1 MFLLSILSTLSHF
14 LADANTILRSLRPLA
29 GTSYRSGDNA
39 GKAQYLQGTRENII
53 REIHAWVDQCS
64 RVNAEHRVFVLV
76 GAAGMGKS
84 TIASELCRQL
94 DDSKRLGASFF
105 FTRGPQGP
113 NSALS
118 FFNTIAF
125 QLATLPDSD
134 ALHNAVVS
142 AAREYLKRGGG
153 SQQQQLQYACE
164 DLVRGP
170 LGQLSE
176 SKSNP
181 HSPIF
186 FVVDALDEC
195 TAEDIDAVPTLLTLL
210 LSCTES
216 PSSPLRI
223 LLTSRPEPDS
233 VRHILDAHPSVL
245 RRTFR
250 DIGDQNT
257 VTRDIEAVIRDKL
270 SRQPISLA
278 WSAANPTYIEQL
290 VNRSE
295 GMFVYAST
303 AVDF

>member
-1 MFLLSILSTLSHF
+1 MGG
-14 LADANTILRSLRPLA
+14 AV
-29 GTSYRSGDNA
+29 YRSGDNA
-39 GKAQYLQGTRENII
+39 GKAQYLEATRENVF
-53 REIHAWVDQCS
+53 RELNAWVEQSS
-64 RVNAEHRVFVLV
+64 RVDAEHRVFVLV

-84 TIASELCRQL
+84 TIASELCRQF

-125 QLATLPDSD
+125 QLATLLDSD
-134 ALHNAVVS
+134 ALHNAIVS
-142 AAREYLKRGGG
+142 AAREHLKRGGG
-153 SQQQQLQYACE
+153 SQQQQMEYACE

-170 LGQLSE
+170 LGQLSKSE
-176 SKSNP
+176 SNP

-186 FVVDALDEC
+186 VVVDALDEC
-195 TAEDIDAVPTLLTLL
+195 MADNIDAVPALLKLL
-210 LSCTES
+210 ISCTES

-250 DIGDQNT
+250 DIGDQDT
-257 VTRDIEAVIRDKL
+257 VDRDIEAVIRDKL
-270 SRQPISLA
+270 SKHPISLA
-278 WSAANPTYIEQL
+278 WSAANPTHIERL
-290 VNRSE
+290 VNHSE
-295 GMFVYAST
+295 GVLST
-303 AVDF
+303 QAPRWSFYVKAISANML